1 MDIKDKNIRLL
12 LVKIENGHLDKL
24 VFHKIDTNMTG
35 GMVMERIDNLRNL
48 DFEQMKSV
56 DVRTVEREDL
66 TDISKIQI
74 NKNLPKDERFADFGG
89 QVKNPYCYR
98 CGKVVVKVSFAD
110 TGITLEERLEHY
122 LGSLSG

>member
-1 MDIKDKNIRLL
+1 
-12 LVKIENGHLDKL
+12 
-24 VFHKIDTNMTG
+24 
-35 GMVMERIDNLRNL
+35 MVMERIENLKNL

-56 DVRTVEREDL
+56 DVRTVGRENL

-74 NKNLPKDERFADFGG
+74 NKNLPKKEQFAEFLG

-98 CGKVVVKVSFAD
+98 CGKIVVKVSFAD
-110 TGITLEERLEHY
+110 TEITLEERLEHY